1 MIHGKHS
8 RFCTTGNVFLHMR
21 FLKTNTNMADFHPV
35 LEKVT
40 EAISMQMQVI
50 NAMHISRVTTEQ
62 REVSSV
68 PVSSSLI

>member
-1 MIHGKHS
+1 
-8 RFCTTGNVFLHMR
+8 
-21 FLKTNTNMADFHPV
+21 MADFHPV

-68 PVSSSLI
+68 QVSSSLI